1 MPLCRYGAALGS
13 RTAATSQKP
22 LASSALISP
31 QAYIAAVSRPLAC
44 CGRRARY
51 PISTVFI
58 PAMPKVPTRVS
69 AETAAEP

>member
-1 MPLCRYGAALGS
+1 MKVTASVPLRRYGAALGS

-44 CGRRARY
+44 CGLRAR
-51 PISTVFI
+51 
-58 PAMPKVPTRVS
+58 
-69 AETAAEP
+69 